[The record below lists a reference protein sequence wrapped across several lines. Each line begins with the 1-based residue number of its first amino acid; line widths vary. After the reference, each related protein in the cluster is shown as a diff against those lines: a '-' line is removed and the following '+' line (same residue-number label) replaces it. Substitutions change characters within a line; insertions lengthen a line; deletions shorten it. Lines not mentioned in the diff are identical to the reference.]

1 MEMVYDL
8 LKITIPGLLI
18 LYTAYLI
25 VRSFMNKQLDEL
37 HLSLRHKNQ
46 EVVLPIRLQAYE
58 RICLLL
64 ERISPNHIIPR
75 LNEKDLSAKQLQGA
89 LVSEI
94 RSEFSHNLSQQV
106 YISEEAWIYVTG
118 AIEQLISLIN
128 ESANELDD
136 SATSLDL
143 AKMVFEKN
151 MRNQQ
156 DTLRGAL
163 SFIKNEIKELF

>member
-8 LKITIPGLLI
+8 LKITIPGILI
-18 LYTAYLI
+18 LYTAYLL

-46 EVVLPIRLQAYE
+46 ETVLPIRLQAYE

-64 ERISPNHIIPR
+64 ERIAPNNLVPR
-75 LNEKDLSAKQLQGA
+75 LNDKSLTAKQLQGM

-94 RSEFSHNLSQQV
+94 RSEFNHNLSQQV
-106 YISEEAWIYVTG
+106 YMSEEAWIYVTG
-118 AIEQLISLIN
+118 AVEQLISLIN
-128 ESANELDD
+128 ESANELGEEA
-136 SATSLDL
+136 SGLDL

-151 MRNQQ
+151 MRNDQ

-163 SFIKNEIKELF
+163 SFVKKEIKELF